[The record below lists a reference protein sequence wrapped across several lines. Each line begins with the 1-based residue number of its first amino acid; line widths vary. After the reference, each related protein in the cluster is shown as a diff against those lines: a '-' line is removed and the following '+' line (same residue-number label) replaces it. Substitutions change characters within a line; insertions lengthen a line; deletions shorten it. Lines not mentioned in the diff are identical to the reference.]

1 MKLIAQNKKALFDY
15 DLIEEFEAGIQLEG
29 REVKS
34 LRNTKPNLKGAY
46 VSFFNNDLWLKNVN
60 IPRYRCDGTASYEP
74 IRDRKLLLHKSEI
87 ERMSSKLNETGTTIV
102 PLSLY
107 FKGPF
112 IKAKIAL
119 ARGKKKYDKRES
131 IKKREQD
138 RQMKRVMKNF
148 RG

>member
-1 MKLIAQNKKALFDY
+1 MKIIARNKKAIFDY
-15 DLIEEFEAGIQLEG
+15 DLVDEFEAGIRLEG

-34 LRNTKPNLKGAY
+34 LRTNKPNLKGAY
-46 VSFFNNDLWLKNVN
+46 VSFFESNLWLKNVN
-60 IPRYRCDGTASYEP
+60 IPRYRCDGTANYEP
-74 IRDRKLLLHKSEI
+74 ARDRQLLLKKSEI
-87 ERMSSKLNETGTTIV
+87 EKISRKLNETGITVV
-102 PLSLY
+102 PISLY

-112 IKAKIAL
+112 LKVKIAL

-138 RQMKRVMKNF
+138 RQTQRMMKNY